1 MSKKGRAK
9 RIILSV
15 TNDLSVDQRMHRVAL
30 TLLKSGAGVMLVGRK
45 GDGKGLLSSRSYQT
59 KSLRLFFHR
68 SVFFYAEYN
77 IRLFFFLLTRPADIL
92 VANDLDTLPAN
103 ALAAFFKR
111 SRLVYDSHEFFTGL
125 PHLNG
130 RPIVRSTWRF
140 IERLILPKIRYSY
153 TVSRPIAD
161 ELNRLYG
168 IHMKVVRNV
177 PFYSNGKIHPLLRTD
192 FGSTKIIV
200 YQGSLNLGRG
210 LKNAVKAMNYVDDAI
225 LLLIGS
231 GDIETEL
238 RALVAEEH
246 LTEKVIFTG
255 KVPFELL
262 GGYNQ
267 GADLGISLEED
278 NCLNN
283 AYALPNKLFDYIQ
296 AGIPVLCS
304 ALPEMKKIVESYE
317 IGRAVNCPNAES
329 LAKVI
334 NDTLKEETVL
344 RLWRENLKRAAMD
357 LCWEKE
363 ESKLKDIYREAG
375 LSFDE

>member
-1 MSKKGRAK
+1 MSKKGIAK

-15 TNDLSVDQRMHRVAL
+15 TNDLSVDQRMHRVAV
-30 TLLKSGAGVMLVGRK
+30 TLQKSGAEVLLVGRK
-45 GDGKGLLSSRSYQT
+45 GNGTLSPRPYQT
-59 KSLRLFFHR
+59 KALRLFFHH

-77 IRLFFFLLTRPADIL
+77 IRLFYFLLTKPADIL

-103 ALAAFFKR
+103 VLAAFFKR

-125 PHLNG
+125 PHLIG
-130 RPIVRSTWRF
+130 RPAVRFAWRT
-140 IERLILPKIRYSY
+140 IERLILPKIKYSY
-153 TVSRPIAD
+153 TVSHLIAD
-161 ELNRLYG
+161 ELNHLYN
-168 IHMKVVRNV
+168 INMQVVRNV
-177 PFYSNGKIHPLLRTD
+177 PFYSNGKIYPLLRPNY
-192 FGSTKIIV
+192 GSKKLIV

-210 LKNAVKAMNYVDDAI
+210 LENAIKAMNYVDDAV

-238 RALVAEEH
+238 RALATEEH

-283 AYALPNKLFDYIQ
+283 AYALPNKIFDYIQ

-317 IGRAVNCPNAES
+317 IGKAVNCPTAES

-334 NDTLKEETVL
+334 KATLKDEKML
-344 RLWRENLKRAAMD
+344 KLWQENLKRAAMD

-363 ESKLKDIYREAG
+363 ESKLKDVYREAG